1 MLLRGL
7 ATLALGM
14 SLSACSGGGG
24 GGGNGP
30 GTFSMGGTVSGLA
43 SGASVVLVNNGG
55 NATTVSANG
64 GFTFPTAVAGG
75 SAYAV
80 TVQTQPTDQI
90 CTVTNGSGT
99 ASATVG
105 NVTVACVT
113 NATNTFTTG
122 GTVSGL
128 ASGASVALR
137 NNGGND
143 LTVSAN
149 GAFTFTTPLATGGAY
164 AVTVLTP
171 PTGQTCTVAND
182 SGTIASAN
190 VTNVAVTCVVNPTP
204 TFTIGG
210 TVSGLA
216 GTGLVLRNNGGN
228 NLTIA
233 ANGTFTFTSAIAT
246 GGAYAVTVLSQP
258 TGQTCTAANGS
269 GTIASANV
277 TNVAVTCVIN
287 LTPTFS
293 IGGTV
298 SGLAGSGLV
307 LHNNGSNLAVS
318 ANGSFTF
325 ATPIV
330 SGTTYAVSVLTQPSS
345 PTQICV
351 VSNGAGTVAS
361 ANVANISVTCTTSQ
375 FTLGGTVSGLAGTG
389 LVLHNN
395 GGENLAISSN
405 GAFTFDTPI
414 VSGAPYAVSVLTQP
428 SSLPQTC
435 VVTNAAGTVASAN
448 VTHVS
453 VTCTTSHFTVGGT
466 VSGLAGT
473 GLVLRN
479 NGGDDVAISANGV
492 FNFTTSI
499 VSGAPY
505 AVTLLTQPSSPTQT
519 CVVTNGNG
527 TVGSAN
533 VTNVTVTCTTSQFT
547 LGGTVSGLAGSG
559 LVLQNSGGNNLA
571 ISANGAFTFITPIAS
586 GATYA
591 VTVLTQPSSLTQTC
605 VVTNG
610 TGTVTSANITNV
622 TVTCTTSQFTVGGT
636 VSGLAGTGLVLRN
649 NGSNNLAISASGVFS
664 FTAPIVSGATYA
676 VTVLTQPSSPTQT
689 CVVTNGTGTVTSAN
703 ITNVTVTCTSQFTV
717 GGAVSGLAGTGL
729 VLQNSGGNNLTISA
743 NGAFT
748 FTTPIASGAAYAVT
762 VLTQPS
768 SLTQTCVVA
777 NGTGTVASAN
787 IASVTVTC
795 TTSQF
800 TVGGTI
806 SGLTASGL
814 NLRNNGGTA
823 LAIAAGSTSFTFP
836 ATVASGAAYAVT
848 VSQQPSSQT
857 CTVSNGTGTVT
868 NANVTGVSIVC
879 PSGSSAYAFISN
891 ENGTPRVASYRVG
904 ANGGFTPVS
913 ALPVGAPAT
922 GVAVTSSG
930 NHVIVAVDPSDSADG
945 ELRVYSVSSIGELA
959 FVSSVPM
966 GPGVGGYSHTVGCGP
981 RPGNSGDISCGIGI
995 NSAPETVL
1003 IHPNGRFVYVM
1014 DGVAGGA
1021 CDPPGV
1027 SPCSPPAGFPAA
1039 GNRVIVRYT
1048 FDPATGTLTYH
1059 DRHYVEGFVS
1069 FAMDPHGRFVWG
1081 TSYLE
1086 RRIYEFRVDQSTGAL
1101 IFGTGTFIGM
1111 SNGAMWL
1118 GIDPNGNYAYAA
1130 HSGDRTI
1137 DSYTI
1142 NQTTG
1147 HLTNIGSVNG
1157 NCGAPGANCNK
1168 VTNVSVRG
1176 LAVSADGRTLYG
1188 ASTSVF
1194 AYALGTDGSIG
1205 AALAGS
1211 PFAPSTPLNGGAN
1224 RALVGIG
1231 SAGQYLYLQ
1240 GYSEAATRVFSI
1252 SPSTGTLTETA
1263 ASPTSLA
1270 AGSGGTTALSLQ

>member
-1 MLLRGL
+1 VSPPLYKKNKTCWSKRMLLRGL

-64 GFTFPTAVAGG
+64 AFTFPTAVAGG

-149 GAFTFTTPLATGGAY
+149 GAFTFTTPLAAGGAY

-325 ATPIV
+325 ATPNV
-330 SGTTYAVSVLTQPSS
+330 SGTSYAVSVLTQPSS

-351 VSNGAGTVAS
+351 VGNGAGTVAS

-395 GGENLAISSN
+395 GGENLAISTN

-448 VTHVS
+448 VTHVN

-571 ISANGAFTFITPIAS
+571 ISANG
-586 GATYA
+586 
-591 VTVLTQPSSLTQTC
+591 
-605 VVTNG
+605 
-610 TGTVTSANITNV
+610 
-622 TVTCTTSQFTVGGT
+622 
-636 VSGLAGTGLVLRN
+636 
-649 NGSNNLAISASGVFS
+649 VFS
-664 FTAPIVSGATYA
+664 FTTPIVSGATYA

-703 ITNVTVTCTSQFTV
+703 ITNLTVTCTSQFTV

-748 FTTPIASGAAYAVT
+748 FTIPIASGAAYAVT

-768 SLTQTCVVA
+768 ALTQTCVVT

-787 IASVTVTC
+787 IANVTVTC

-857 CTVSNGTGTVT
+857 CTVSNGTGTIT

-930 NHVIVAVDPSDSADG
+930 NHVIVAVDPSDSVDG